1 MVFWLVL
8 VNVKTLKMERWRG
21 RVRGLDSLVMC
32 ITTSSYPNLCF
43 LLPSPSPRPFGIC
56 GVVASHTKTEY
67 LGPLPSPL
75 PDRTRITIQHPGIV
89 VDDKDVGSIRIHAWV
104 SGERKVRLGEGYLMR
119 VVWFWFGGRVRV
131 LLKVKGEEGVG

>member
-1 MVFWLVL
+1 MYNNIFLPQPL
-8 VNVKTLKMERWRG
+8 FPITFTL
-21 RVRGLDSLVMC
+21 
-32 ITTSSYPNLCF
+32 
-43 LLPSPSPRPFGIC
+43 PRPFGIW

-75 PDRTRITIQHPGIV
+75 PNRTRITIQHPGIV

-119 VVWFWFGGRVRV
+119 VAWFWFGGRVRV